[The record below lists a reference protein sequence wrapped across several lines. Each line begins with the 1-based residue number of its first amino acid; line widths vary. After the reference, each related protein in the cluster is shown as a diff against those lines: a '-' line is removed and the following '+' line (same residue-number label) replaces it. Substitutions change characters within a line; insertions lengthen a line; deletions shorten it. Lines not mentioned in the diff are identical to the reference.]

1 MDMDIV
7 DMDMDM
13 DMPLFLQVFA
23 HVSRVVSRLQVQLDA
38 SPAAAR
44 ARAQEHRRTAGP
56 HARLPRERTRKHN
69 SPCVYKKVV
78 NCVSLSAG

>member
-1 MDMDIV
+1 MDMDMDMDIV

-56 HARLPRERTRKHN
+56 RSTAAREN
-69 SPCVYKKVV
+69 KKTHV
-78 NCVSLSAG
+78 AQD

>member
-38 SPAAAR
+38 SPR
-44 ARAQEHRRTAGP
+44 RRPAQERKSTAAPRG
-56 HARLPRERTRKHN
+56 HTLDCREREQEITI
-69 SPCVYKKVV
+69 PLVCI
-78 NCVSLSAG
+78 